1 MNKEPQFEPNR
12 ARTKRLKEEEE
23 EGKEE
28 YVWKERR
35 RRWIG
40 GGDEDGRRTSIR
52 LADPSNAAMSGVE
65 TVAVGSMSNP
75 LTGTVLS

>member
-1 MNKEPQFEPNR
+1 MNKEPQFKPSR

-23 EGKEE
+23 VGKEE

-52 LADPSNAAMSGVE
+52 LADPSMSGVE

>member
-1 MNKEPQFEPNR
+1 M
-12 ARTKRLKEEEE
+12 KEEEE

-52 LADPSNAAMSGVE
+52 LADPSMSGVE

-75 LTGTVLS
+75 LRGTVLS